1 MAELVPR
8 LGEPV
13 DVQRRLEFTLAPG
26 LEWTV
31 LCYLDLET
39 LKSGGGEPA
48 PTVVDL
54 KVKSTPI
61 SQARADSDPQAGIY
75 LAGRWLEG

>member
-13 DVQRRLEFTLAPG
+13 EVQRRLEFTLASG

-39 LKSGGGEPA
+39 VTAQPGGDPISA
-48 PTVVDL
+48 VVDF
-54 KVKSTPI
+54 KVKGSPIGRTGPTRTRRPGST
-61 SQARADSDPQAGIY
+61 
-75 LAGRWLEG
+75 